1 MLPAGV
7 WPEMSVKRPLGR
19 EQTSLSVQPP
29 QGTGGQ
35 SPLLSDAQLLAL
47 LCEGSPMPRP
57 ACLES
62 IPASLTHLVRAL
74 IGPAGAAPRRL
85 RARDEE
91 ALDSLDRTAGVRHPR
106 PGTPSHHLDGTIQYV
121 RPCSAT
127 GTFMEPS
134 DKRTW
139 IGAVLMGGRT
149 SELIINC
156 DWQRRQFPKIPLRKG
171 IIRCGG
177 ASE

>member
-1 MLPAGV
+1 M
-7 WPEMSVKRPLGR
+7 
-19 EQTSLSVQPP
+19 
-29 QGTGGQ
+29 
-35 SPLLSDAQLLAL
+35 
-47 LCEGSPMPRP
+47 
-57 ACLES
+57 ES

-91 ALDSLDRTAGVRHPR
+91 ALDSLDRTAGVRLPR
-106 PGTPSHHLDGTIQYV
+106 PGTPSHYLDGTIQYV

-139 IGAVLMGGRT
+139 IGAVLMGGRK

>member
-1 MLPAGV
+1 MRSAVFGIYSSIIDASSQSTHWAGR
-7 WPEMSVKRPLGR
+7 SR
-19 EQTSLSVQPP
+19 
-29 QGTGGQ
+29 
-35 SPLLSDAQLLAL
+35 SP
-47 LCEGSPMPRP
+47 G
-57 ACLES
+57 
-62 IPASLTHLVRAL
+62 
-74 IGPAGAAPRRL
+74 RL

-91 ALDSLDRTAGVRHPR
+91 ALDSLDWTAGVRHPR
-106 PGTPSHHLDGTIQYV
+106 PGTPSHYLDGTIQYV

-177 ASE
+177 VFDGVICSRPGIDSTSNYAPFTNVHD

>member
-1 MLPAGV
+1 MTAV
-7 WPEMSVKRPLGR
+7 TVTVRNRSSRPR
-19 EQTSLSVQPP
+19 
-29 QGTGGQ
+29 
-35 SPLLSDAQLLAL
+35 DALYLTII
-47 LCEGSPMPRP
+47 
-57 ACLES
+57 CLES

-91 ALDSLDRTAGVRHPR
+91 ALDRPAGVRHPL

-139 IGAVLMGGRT
+139 IGAVLMGGRK

-156 DWQRRQFPKIPLRKG
+156 
-171 IIRCGG
+171 C
-177 ASE
+177 